1 MIGSLAVL
9 VVAGV
14 GGLAVGSSPI
24 PVGVVVDA
32 LTDYDPTNTQH
43 VIVVAS
49 RMVRP
54 ILGLVVG
61 VALGVAGALMQAVTR
76 NPLAEPGILG
86 VNAGAAIAVVI
97 GISSYGVTTVAGYLP
112 LALAG
117 AAVASVAVYLLGTT
131 RRSAA
136 TPVRLALAGAAIA
149 TVLAAITRSI
159 LLSHEAAFNSFR
171 YWAVGSLQGRDL
183 SVVYTVLPL
192 VVVGVV
198 LALVLAPALNAMALG
213 EQTARSLG
221 ARPGL
226 IRGGAA
232 LSFVLLAGAAT
243 AAAGPIAFV
252 GLAAPHIVRAVVGP
266 DQRLILPGAM
276 VVGPAFLVAA
286 DTLGRWLVA
295 PAELQTGIAAAILGG
310 PIFVALVRSRRM
322 AAV

>member
-1 MIGSLAVL
+1 
-9 VVAGV
+9 
-14 GGLAVGSSPI
+14 
-24 PVGVVVDA
+24 
-32 LTDYDPTNTQH
+32 
-43 VIVVAS
+43 
-49 RMVRP
+49 
-54 ILGLVVG
+54 
-61 VALGVAGALMQAVTR
+61 
-76 NPLAEPGILG
+76 
-86 VNAGAAIAVVI
+86 
-97 GISSYGVTTVAGYLP
+97 
-112 LALAG
+112 
-117 AAVASVAVYLLGTT
+117 
-131 RRSAA
+131 
-136 TPVRLALAGAAIA
+136 
-149 TVLAAITRSI
+149 
-159 LLSHEAAFNSFR
+159 
-171 YWAVGSLQGRDL
+171 
-183 SVVYTVLPL
+183 
-192 VVVGVV
+192 
-198 LALVLAPALNAMALG
+198 MALG